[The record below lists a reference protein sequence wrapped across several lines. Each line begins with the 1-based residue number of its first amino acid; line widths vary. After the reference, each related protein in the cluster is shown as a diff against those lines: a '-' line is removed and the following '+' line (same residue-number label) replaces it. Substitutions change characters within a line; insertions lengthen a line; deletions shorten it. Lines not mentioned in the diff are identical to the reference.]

1 MLIEKVF
8 ARWVLD
14 SRGNP
19 TIQTFVKTKTF
30 QASAIVPSGA
40 SKGLHEALELRD
52 NGKAFHGLG
61 VSKAVKNV
69 NTIIAKKLKNTP
81 LEQKMVDEA
90 LIKLDGTPNKSF
102 LGANA
107 VLSVSLAVARLIASI
122 KNQPLYEHISN
133 LWKDLTGHV
142 HKHSM
147 PKPMANLINGGKHAP
162 NDLVFQ
168 EFLIIP
174 NYNSFEKNAQAVI
187 EVYQELKNVIK
198 EKLGVKCNLCIGDE
212 GGFAPNIQ
220 APEQAL
226 DLLQIALQDSGHKK
240 KVSLGLDVAASE
252 FYNNKKY
259 FLNNNLM
266 SCEQLIN
273 YYLDLIQDYDL
284 ASIEDPFEQDH
295 FSAWSLFMQLLN
307 KKNKKLQVVGDDL
320 LVTNPKRINLA
331 ISYGLANA
339 LLLKPNQIGT
349 LTEALQAAFIAKKA
363 GWNVIVSHRSGDS
376 EDAFIADL
384 AVGIGASQIK
394 LGAPCRGERTAKYN
408 RLLNIEQ
415 EL

>member
-122 KNQPLYEHISN
+122 KNKTWY
-133 LWKDLTGHV
+133 K
-142 HKHSM
+142 
-147 PKPMANLINGGKHAP
+147 
-162 NDLVFQ
+162 
-168 EFLIIP
+168 
-174 NYNSFEKNAQAVI
+174 
-187 EVYQELKNVIK
+187 
-198 EKLGVKCNLCIGDE
+198 
-212 GGFAPNIQ
+212 
-220 APEQAL
+220 
-226 DLLQIALQDSGHKK
+226 
-240 KVSLGLDVAASE
+240 
-252 FYNNKKY
+252 
-259 FLNNNLM
+259 
-266 SCEQLIN
+266 
-273 YYLDLIQDYDL
+273 
-284 ASIEDPFEQDH
+284 
-295 FSAWSLFMQLLN
+295 
-307 KKNKKLQVVGDDL
+307 
-320 LVTNPKRINLA
+320 
-331 ISYGLANA
+331 
-339 LLLKPNQIGT
+339 NQIIENLGT
-349 LTEALQAAFIAKKA
+349 
-363 GWNVIVSHRSGDS
+363 NS
-376 EDAFIADL
+376 
-384 AVGIGASQIK
+384 
-394 LGAPCRGERTAKYN
+394 
-408 RLLNIEQ
+408 
-415 EL
+415 